1 MEVKLIITLPVIII
15 VAVVAATGY
24 IILSKTAGRKWG
36 YTEERRKNLKILMQI
51 SSLKSTGNI
60 N

>member
-24 IILSKTAGRKWG
+24 IILSKIADRKWG
-36 YTEERRKNLKILMQI
+36 YTEEREKELENTGADKFFLRHRK
-51 SSLKSTGNI
+51 
-60 N
+60 

>member
-36 YTEERRKNLKILMQI
+36 YTEEREKELENTDADKFF
-51 SSLKSTGNI
+51 KKHKKY
-60 N
+60 